1 MRCEEAQELIT
12 ALVDNELAAAETPA
26 VEAHLKDCSKCQF
39 IYREERAL
47 KRKTRMAGA
56 SLSAPDELRKKILSD
71 LSLFPERAK
80 PRRDWLGLFS
90 PSRSILRPAYALAV
104 VILLAFPVVYLM
116 RPGAQTI
123 ALAALETHAKIL
135 ARSLSLV
142 KAGSQQEV
150 KEQLVRFVERRFAP
164 MGYDLSV
171 MNLQA
176 VGGLMQEVKG
186 RKILVTL
193 YEGQSPSLTC
203 YTFLGTEQD
212 APQGAAV
219 FFDQEK
225 KINFYIFSSGG
236 INGVLH
242 REGDL
247 ICILVSRMQMS
258 DLLEVARSKAQS
270 T

>member
-12 ALVDNELAAAETPA
+12 ALVDKELAGAEKLA
-26 VEAHLKDCSKCQF
+26 VEDHLRACSKCQL
-39 IYREERAL
+39 IYREEQAL
-47 KRKTRMAGA
+47 KTKVRMVAA
-56 SLSAPDELRKKILSD
+56 SMSAPAELRERILSD
-71 LSLFPERAK
+71 PRLFPPRAGA
-80 PRRDWLGLFS
+80 RRIWQSLWG
-90 PSRSILRPAYALAV
+90 PSRSPLQAAFAVGIL
-104 VILLAFPVVYLM
+104 ILLVLPVLYLM
-116 RPGAQTI
+116 QPARQTVG
-123 ALAALETHAKIL
+123 LTALETHGKIL

-150 KEQLVRFVERRFAP
+150 KEQLVRSVEQRFAP
-164 MGYDLSV
+164 MGYDLSA

-242 REGDL
+242 REGAL
-247 ICILVSRMQMS
+247 ICILVSRMPMS
-258 DLLEVARSKAQS
+258 DLLEVARSKARS
-270 T
+270 A

>member
-26 VEAHLKDCSKCQF
+26 VEGHLKDCSKCQF

-47 KRKTRMAGA
+47 KTKLRMVAA
-56 SLSAPDELRKKILSD
+56 STSAPAELRERILSD
-71 LSLFPERAK
+71 PRLFPPKTE
-80 PRRDWLGLFS
+80 PRRAWQRLWRPSGS
-90 PSRSILRPAYALAV
+90 PLQAAFAGAILIVLALPLVYLTRPAT
-104 VILLAFPVVYLM
+104 
-116 RPGAQTI
+116 QTI

-150 KEQLVRFVERRFAP
+150 KEQLVRSVERRFAP
-164 MGYDLSV
+164 MGYDLSA

-176 VGGLMQEVKG
+176 VGGLVQEVKG

-247 ICILVSRMQMS
+247 ICILVSRMPMS
-258 DLLEVARSKAQS
+258 DLLEVARSKARS
-270 T
+270 A